1 MHFED
6 VGLFLK
12 CIPILKMYL
21 ENQVHFKCIRKIK
34 YISNAFLECIWK
46 IKYISNAFLECIWKI
61 KYISNAFSKCIW
73 KIRCI
78 SNVSQLHFGQR
89 KCIGNV
95 FLFRMGEVRDH
106 LQGADVIVFI
116 ANIASFML
124 TLRVLTPASVFCPYH
139 DWKLW
144 TLKKQCYWAN
154 TEAWPE

>member
-1 MHFED
+1 M
-6 VGLFLK
+6 
-12 CIPILKMYL
+12 
-21 ENQVHFKCIRKIK
+21 
-34 YISNAFLECIWK
+34 
-46 IKYISNAFLECIWKI
+46 
-61 KYISNAFSKCIW
+61 
-73 KIRCI
+73 
-78 SNVSQLHFGQR
+78 HFGQR